1 MGVKRLS
8 RGKLLNTEKLG
19 IDKKDDIDISAA
31 MKPALV
37 SATQHREGQKL
48 ITDLVYDFGASAAAL
63 KTKALAAA
71 DPVGPTTGASFLCTI
86 KNSVFGV
93 VSSVETICLEA
104 ICDGTLTD
112 YDLMFAGDGDLDGD
126 ASSGNAGSLG
136 TDALNDT
143 VLKANIGALGQH
155 EIMSVQGTNF
165 TANQLSNKFLYLTAG
180 NATTQK
186 ATTTID
192 CTDAVIGNLVSGIT
206 RIRLSKTDGTTV
218 DVVADSSKA
227 KTATDPGFF
236 GMNGTVTDA
245 ASLALSL
252 KNGIGATNGGSGVFT
267 TSNPTATTVLV
278 TQHSVTATNNGTN
291 FLVDDPE
298 KASAIV
304 VPSFTG
310 GIDDGVAISSGKL
323 LIRVTGF
330 LAPDDL

>member
-19 IDKKDDIDISAA
+19 IEKKDDINISDA

-37 SATQHREGQKL
+37 SATQHREGHKL
-48 ITDLVYDFGASAAAL
+48 ITDLVYDFGAPAAAL
-63 KTKALAAA
+63 KTKALATDDTVAPSSGIA
-71 DPVGPTTGASFLCTI
+71 YLCQITDA
-86 KNSVFGV
+86 VFGV
-93 VSSVETICLEA
+93 VTSLETICLEA
-104 ICDGTLTD
+104 ISDGTLTD
-112 YDLMFAGDGDLDGD
+112 YDLLSGAASGGTLGVDPGSKATVKDDISSAVGNHELVEFNNQDL
-126 ASSGNAGSLG
+126 
-136 TDALNDT
+136 
-143 VLKANIGALGQH
+143 K
-155 EIMSVQGTNF
+155 
-165 TANQLSNKFLYLTAG
+165 NKYLYLTSG

-192 CTDAVIGNLVSGIT
+192 CTDAVIANLVSGIT

-218 DVVADSSKA
+218 DVVGDSTLA
-227 KTATDPGFF
+227 KTATTAGKF
-236 GMNGTVTDA
+236 GMDGTVTDA

-330 LAPDDL
+330 VAPDDL